1 VSDNLLKQIWEKR
14 SLIVILAINDVKLRY
29 RKSVLG
35 FLWSFLEPLLMLAVL
50 YFVFTN
56 VIKNNIQNYP
66 LYLLLGLI
74 MWYMVQRSTLMGQSS
89 LLERAGIIQKVYFRR
104 EIIVISSCLTALI
117 MMGFEFLAF
126 SFFIV
131 VFHFVPPVTIVLLPL
146 LLIDLFI
153 FTLGI
158 SLFLSV
164 LTVYFRDLKFI
175 WQILLQMGF
184 FVTPII
190 YKLDMFPEYIRNI
203 LQLNPIVPILDT
215 AHGLVLYGSL
225 PTLKETLYIIA
236 STAIIFII
244 GYLVFRIKS
253 KRIIEEL

>member
-1 VSDNLLKQIWEKR
+1 MSDNLLKQIWEKR
-14 SLIVILAINDVKLRY
+14 SLIIILAFNDVKLRY

-35 FLWSFLEPLLMLAVL
+35 FFWSFLEPLLMLAVL

-56 VIKNNIQNYP
+56 IIKNNIQDYP

-74 MWYMVQRSTLMGQSS
+74 IWYMFQRSTLMGQSS

-104 EIIVISSCLTALI
+104 EIIVISSCLTAFI
-117 MMGFEFLAF
+117 MMGLEFLAF
-126 SFFIV
+126 SFFII
-131 VFHFVPPVTIVLLPL
+131 VFHFVPTATIILLPL

-153 FTLGI
+153 LTIGI
-158 SLFLSV
+158 SLFLSS

-190 YKLDMFPEYIRNI
+190 YKLDMFPEYVRNI
-203 LQLNPIVPILDT
+203 LQLNPLVPILDT
-215 AHGLVLYGSL
+215 AHGLVLYNTL
-225 PTLKETLYIIA
+225 PTPKETLYIII

-244 GYLVFRIKS
+244 GYTVFKIKS
-253 KRIIEEL
+253 KRIVEEL

>member
-1 VSDNLLKQIWEKR
+1 MSDNFLKQIWEKR
-14 SLIVILAINDVKLRY
+14 SLIVILALNDVKLRY

-35 FLWSFLEPLLMLAVL
+35 FFWSFLEPLLMLAVL

-56 VIKNNIQNYP
+56 IIKSNIQNYP

-74 MWYMVQRSTLMGQSS
+74 IWYMFQRSTLMGQSS

-104 EIIVISSCLTALI
+104 ELIVISSCLTAFI
-117 MMGFEFLAF
+117 MMGLEFLAF
-126 SFFIV
+126 SFFII
-131 VFHFVPPVTIVLLPL
+131 VFHFVPPTTIILLPF
-146 LLIDLFI
+146 LLIDLFLL
-153 FTLGI
+153 TVGV
-158 SLFLSV
+158 SLFLSS

-190 YKLDMFPEYIRNI
+190 YKLGMFPEYVRNM
-203 LQLNPIVPILDT
+203 LHLNPLVPILDT
-215 AHGLVLYGSL
+215 AHNLVLYNSL
-225 PTLKETLYIIA
+225 PTLKETLYIII

-244 GYLVFRIKS
+244 GYAVFKIKS
-253 KRIIEEL
+253 KRIVEEL